1 MQGELDFW
9 RSLVSS
15 DQPDKPSFT
24 ASLSFMKSESSIE
37 TSIHKGYDNHLR
49 AFSIEQLIEKKD
61 FLSAKLA

>member
-1 MQGELDFW
+1 
-9 RSLVSS
+9 
-15 DQPDKPSFT
+15 
-24 ASLSFMKSESSIE
+24 MKSESSIE